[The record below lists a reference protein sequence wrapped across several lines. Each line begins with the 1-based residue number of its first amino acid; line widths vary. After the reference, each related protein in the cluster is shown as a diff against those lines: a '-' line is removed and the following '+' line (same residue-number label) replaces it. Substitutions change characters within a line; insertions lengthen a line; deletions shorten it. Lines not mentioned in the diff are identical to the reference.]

1 MLGETRKNADS
12 YLLSARSTI
21 YIYINMEKTKNR
33 LKRKKEGDW
42 EGFLY
47 IYGYVNKDEAV
58 GRNAMTN

>member
-1 MLGETRKNADS
+1 MLIAIYCLHALR
-12 YLLSARSTI
+12 YLDI
-21 YIYINMEKTKNR
+21 YIYINMGKTKNR
-33 LKRKKEGDW
+33 LKRMKEGGW